1 MTVALRVLAIA
12 GAAGLV
18 WSLAMSRV
26 GDQTRLPASVVVPG
40 ATITQPFGC
49 TTLVLEP
56 FDPLCP
62 SRHVHTGVD
71 LAAPQGTPVHAATG
85 GIARVGYDAYGAGL
99 YVAVD
104 FGGQARILYCHL
116 FSTAVTSGDAVMA
129 GQVIGAVGSS
139 GLATGPHVHL
149 EVQVGGR
156 SIDPVIWLAAGGP

>member
-1 MTVALRVLAIA
+1 MMVVLRVVAIA

-18 WSLAMSRV
+18 WSLAMSRA
-26 GDQTRLPASVVVPG
+26 GDQTRLPAATVVPG

-49 TTLVLEP
+49 TTLALEP

-71 LAAPQGTPVHAATG
+71 LAAAPGTPVYAATG
-85 GIARVGYDAYGAGL
+85 GTAHVGYDPYGAGL

-104 FGGQARILYCHL
+104 FGGEVRILYCHL
-116 FSTAVTSGDAVMA
+116 FSAAVASGQQVEA

-156 SIDPVIWLAAGGP
+156 SVDPVKWLAAGGP

>member
-1 MTVALRVLAIA
+1 MTVAVRVLAIA
-12 GAAGLV
+12 SAAGLV

-26 GDQTRLPASVVVPG
+26 GDQTRLPALAVVPG
-40 ATITQPFGC
+40 ATVTQPFGC

-62 SRHVHTGVD
+62 SHHVHTGVD
-71 LAAPQGTPVHAATG
+71 LAAPPGTPVHAATG
-85 GIARVGYDAYGAGL
+85 GIARVGYDPYGAGL

-116 FSTAVTSGDAVMA
+116 FSAAVTSGEQVMV

-149 EVQVGGR
+149 EVQVDGR
-156 SIDPVIWLAAGGP
+156 SVDPVTWLAAGAP